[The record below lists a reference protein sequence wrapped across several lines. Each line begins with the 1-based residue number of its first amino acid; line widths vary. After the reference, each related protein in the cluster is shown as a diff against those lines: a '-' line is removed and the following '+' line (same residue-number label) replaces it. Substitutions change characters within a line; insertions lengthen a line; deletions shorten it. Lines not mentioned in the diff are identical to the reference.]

1 MNVSL
6 EKIISA
12 DWSKDYLTS
21 EGTIAS
27 RGYCARAV
35 RFLRDLP
42 FINPIINKYFPKADI
57 YSGCTNVQKLIN
69 EIVLDNG
76 FPPENVTVQGAAKK
90 VNELLDHIAQK
101 RPDDAKKL
109 AAARIEIPQAFA
121 KAIPKAVPAT
131 TPAVLA
137 PEVEDIDSSESGDEE
152 LDPIVDLNAFDP
164 IVDDEPKAGNE
175 PPKSAPVVVTVVVED
190 APVTQ
195 DIAEVLKA
203 AQRGTAE
210 EVTLPADSV
219 AAVLEEAAKEQEPT
233 TPVAAAT
240 DAFVPPTPKKTSGKP
255 SGKRRELQFEDD
267 EAPASAKRVRDEQKE
282 KAKEAKKPA
291 PVEKAATA
299 PVVTT
304 TGRGRSKRTA
314 K

>member
-1 MNVSL
+1 L

-21 EGTIAS
+21 EGTVAS

-57 YSGCTNVQKLIN
+57 YSGCTKVQQLIN
-69 EIVLDNG
+69 EIVLDDG
-76 FPPENVTVQGAAKK
+76 FPPENVTIQKAAKK

-109 AAARIEIPQAFA
+109 AAARIEIPQAFP
-121 KAIPKAVPAT
+121 KAIPTT

-137 PEVEDIDSSESGDEE
+137 TEVEDIDSSDSGDEE
-152 LDPIVDLNAFDP
+152 LNPSANLDPFDP
-164 IVDDEPKAGNE
+164 IVADEPEAGNE
-175 PPKSAPVVVTVVVED
+175 PPKSAPTVVAVAVKD

-210 EVTLPADSV
+210 EVTLPANSV
-219 AAVLEEAAKEQEPT
+219 AAVLEEAAKEKEPV
-233 TPVAAAT
+233 TPPATPIATSLAAT
-240 DAFVPPTPKKTSGKP
+240 AETAVPATPRKVV
-255 SGKRRELQFEDD
+255 KRRELQIEEDV
-267 EAPASAKRVRDEQKE
+267 APASAKRVRDEQKE
-282 KAKEAKKPA
+282 KAKAAKKPA

-304 TGRGRSKRTA
+304 TGRGRNKRTA